1 MSAASR
7 APQCSNRA
15 NRTSRPHRT
24 RTTRAR
30 SRATLL
36 AAGTAAL
43 ALALAA
49 CGSGGTSGGSGR
61 SNFITGSDGIATVK
75 KGDRKPAPD
84 LSGTTIDG
92 KPLDVASYK
101 GKVVVLNVWGSWC
114 SPCRAE
120 APNLVKVAKDT
131 AAEGVQFVG
140 INTRDTST
148 QPAQKFETSY
158 GVPYPSL
165 YDPTG
170 KLMLRFKKG
179 TLNPQAI
186 PSTLVIDRDGNIA
199 ARALQA
205 LSEEKLRKML
215 DPVVAEK

>member
-1 MSAASR
+1 MSVVSR

-15 NRTSRPHRT
+15 NRTSAPHRT
-24 RTTRAR
+24 RTTRVR
-30 SRATLL
+30 GRTTLL

-43 ALALAA
+43 ALALSA
-49 CGSGGTSGGSGR
+49 CGSGGTSGGSGNT
-61 SNFITGSDGIATVK
+61 NFITGSDGIATVK

-84 LSGTTIDG
+84 LSGQTIDG
-92 KPLDVASYK
+92 KQLDIASYK

-114 SPCRAE
+114 APCRAE

-131 AAEGVQFVG
+131 AGKGVQFVG

-148 QPAQKFETSY
+148 QPALAFEKRY
-158 GVPYPSL
+158 GVPFPSL
-165 YDPTG
+165 YDPSG

-179 TLNPQAI
+179 TLNPQLI
-186 PSTLVIDRDGNIA
+186 PTTIVVDRDGKIA